1 MSPIIQPKIQPS
13 NEKHSADEAEKATLR
28 AELLKMILRRELDRK
43 DHAVPPRFDHSQLP
57 EPHIA
62 VSR

>member
-13 NEKHSADEAEKATLR
+13 NDKTPSADAEKARLR
-28 AELLKMILRRELDRK
+28 AELLKRILRREMDRK
-43 DHAVPPRFDHSQLP
+43 GHAIPPRFDHSQLP

-62 VSR
+62 VNS